1 MSACEHCF
9 SHFLRCHALL
19 VMPFLVSSR
28 LNGYFMLERLI
39 TEAQVDGLRAI
50 INDNDDFVVVAHK
63 NPDGDAV
70 GSSLALALFL
80 RSLGKSAT
88 VVLPN
93 GFPSFLG
100 WLPGAQD
107 IVVYETAQARAAS
120 LIASAGAIF
129 CLDFNSV
136 PRLGDMAAAVDASPA
151 PKVLVDHH
159 LFPDEGFAVAISLP
173 VACSTSELV
182 FRVIYRLASCDVLSL
197 EMAQAIYTGMMTDTG
212 SFAYA
217 SNRKDIYIIV
227 AELISKGVD
236 KDLIYRKV
244 FYNYSVSRLKLIGF
258 VLYEKL
264 KVFEHLNASLITLSH
279 AELKKFNV
287 AKGDTE
293 GLVNMPLQKKGL
305 RFSCFLREELP
316 GKINVSL
323 RSVGDFPCNAVAAD
337 FFNGGGHKNASGG
350 EVRGSMEDAVALF
363 EKALKAYE
371 KQLTDV

>member
-1 MSACEHCF
+1 
-9 SHFLRCHALL
+9 
-19 VMPFLVSSR
+19 
-28 LNGYFMLERLI
+28 MLERLI
-39 TEAQVDGLRAI
+39 TEAQVDNLRTI
-50 INDNDDFVVVAHK
+50 IDNNDNFVVVAHK

-93 GFPSFLG
+93 GFPSFLR

-107 IVVYETAQARAAS
+107 IVVYETAQACAAS
-120 LIASAGAIF
+120 LIAGAGAIF

-151 PKVLVDHH
+151 LKVLVDHH

-182 FRVIYRLASCDVLSL
+182 FRVIYRLASCDAISL

-217 SNRKDIYIIV
+217 SNRKDIYLIV

-371 KQLTDV
+371 KQLADV

>member
-1 MSACEHCF
+1 MS
-9 SHFLRCHALL
+9 
-19 VMPFLVSSR
+19 VSGR
-28 LNGYFMLERLI
+28 KVN
-39 TEAQVDGLRAI
+39 
-50 INDNDDFVVVAHK
+50 K
-63 NPDGDAV
+63 
-70 GSSLALALFL
+70 
-80 RSLGKSAT
+80 AT
-88 VVLPN
+88 
-93 GFPSFLG
+93 
-100 WLPGAQD
+100 
-107 IVVYETAQARAAS
+107 
-120 LIASAGAIF
+120 F
-129 CLDFNSV
+129 C
-136 PRLGDMAAAVDASPA
+136 
-151 PKVLVDHH
+151 
-159 LFPDEGFAVAISLP
+159 
-173 VACSTSELV
+173 
-182 FRVIYRLASCDVLSL
+182 
-197 EMAQAIYTGMMTDTG
+197 
-212 SFAYA
+212 
-217 SNRKDIYIIV
+217 KDIYLIV